1 MKIRFEEWIKSQ
13 EISEEAKSLIDEA
26 LLCYKVTAY
35 KASLLFSYL
44 CFQTIIRDR
53 MLNAQRPDN
62 IPEGMWNDILR
73 NLRNE
78 DKWDST
84 VYDNLQR
91 QTPREIFLLNDDI
104 RNQITYW
111 KNRRNDCAHSK
122 NNKITVSHVESF
134 WTFIRSNLAKI
145 MVNGS
150 RAALINKIKRHFD
163 VSLTAPNTDIS
174 YIINEIPNAVDVNDL
189 IPFFSEVHAFFLE
202 TDGPF
207 WDINDNYIDFWEKT
221 FLLNDQRV
229 TEKLVEFLKSD
240 EGIFM
245 TFLRVYPSR
254 VNYFASEPSFIR
266 NLWYTKIFENSSN
279 PKEDLKLYCTILR
292 NELIEDEQL
301 NEANDLI
308 VKRFRNVI
316 PEEDDFYILRENHF
330 FSKFKEI
337 VLTTEFLN
345 DFDRANNRGGV
356 ITYYLERFPIDEQIV
371 RSLTYTFDSSNHPW
385 HLRDSLNE
393 FFEGNQEKRDSF
405 ISILIEHDI
414 DPPEYLNSINEV
426 AAE

>member
-1 MKIRFEEWIKSQ
+1 MRLRFEEWITSQ

-26 LLCYKVTAY
+26 LLCYKATAY

-53 MLNAQRPDN
+53 MLNAHKPDN

-91 QTPREIFLLNDDI
+91 QTPKEIFLLNDDI

-174 YIINEIPNAVDVNDL
+174 YIINEVPNAVDENDL
-189 IPFFSEVHAFFLE
+189 VTFFSEVQTYFLE

-207 WDINDNYIDFWEKT
+207 WDINGNYINFWEKL

-240 EGIFM
+240 EGIYM
-245 TFLRVYPSR
+245 TFLREYPSR

-279 PKEDLKLYCTILR
+279 RKGDLKLYCAILR
-292 NELIEDEQL
+292 NGLIEGEQL

-345 DFDRANNRGGV
+345 NFDRANNRGDV

-371 RSLTYTFDSSNHPW
+371 RSLTNTFDSSNHPW

-393 FFEGNQEKRDSF
+393 FFEGNLEKRDSF
-405 ISILIEHDI
+405 ISILREHDI
-414 DPPEYLNSINEV
+414 DSPEYLSSINKAISE
-426 AAE
+426 